1 MPSNSN
7 RNYASDYVFPFIL
20 ETLKCFVLIKTIYL
34 FIFFFPFKLERNIEY
49 RLEKMF

>member
-20 ETLKCFVLIKTIYL
+20 ETFKCFVLIKTIYL
-34 FIFFFPFKLERNIEY
+34 FIFFFHLLERNIEY